1 MTGLQLWMLAGMLVL
16 GGVACLVWYLAPA
29 QPDLSDVLTRLS
41 PTGRPRRATDT
52 TTDLDL
58 TDRVGLW
65 AQRHL
70 PAGRVRI
77 PTQDLALLGRP
88 VHVFYG
94 EKVLAV
100 AIALAGGPLLSALL
114 WVMMRFPLYVPVL
127 FTLAAAVFA
136 WSWPNIALRDA
147 AAAARSE
154 FNAALGAY
162 IDLVALERKAGG
174 SGIRQALENAARVGD
189 AWPYRRIADA
199 LTRSRFAGTGSWDA
213 LTELSKELGLVTL
226 DEFAG
231 TMRMAGEESAQ
242 VYDTLRS
249 RSAALRTELLAAD
262 QSKANADGERIAFPI
277 AAMTMTFVLL
287 LIIPALLRL
296 LAG

>member
-1 MTGLQLWMLAGMLVL
+1 MTGLQLWMLAGVLVM
-16 GGVACLVWYLAPA
+16 GGVACLVWFLAPA
-29 QPDLSDVLTRLS
+29 HPDLSDVLTRLS
-41 PTGRPRRATDT
+41 PTGGPRRATDT
-52 TTDLDL
+52 ATDLDL

-70 PAGRVRI
+70 PVGRVRM

-100 AIALAGGPLLSALL
+100 AIAVAGVPLISALL
-114 WVMMRFPLYVPVL
+114 WVMLQFPLYVPVL
-127 FTLAAAVFA
+127 LTVVVAVFA
-136 WSWPNIALRDA
+136 WSWPNIALKDA
-147 AAAARSE
+147 AAAARAE

-242 VYDTLRS
+242 VYDTLRA
-249 RSAALRTELLAAD
+249 RSAALRTELLAAE

-277 AAMTMTFVLL
+277 VAMTMVFVML

>member
-1 MTGLQLWMLAGMLVL
+1 MTGLQLWMLAGMLVC
-16 GGVACLVWYLAPA
+16 GGVACLVWFLAPA
-29 QPDLSDVLTRLS
+29 QPDLSDVMTRLS

-52 TTDLDL
+52 STDLDL

-70 PAGRVRI
+70 PAGRIKI

-88 VHVFYG
+88 LHVFYG

-100 AIALAGGPLLSALL
+100 AIAAAAVPLMSLL
-114 WVMMRFPLYVPVL
+114 VWVMVRFPLYVPVL
-127 FTLAAAVFA
+127 FTIAAAAFA
-136 WSWPNIALRDA
+136 WSWPNIALKDA
-147 AAAARSE
+147 AAAARAE

-189 AWPYRRIADA
+189 TWPYRRIADA
-199 LTRSRFAGTGSWDA
+199 LTRSRFAGTGAWDA
-213 LTELSKELGLVTL
+213 LTELAKDLGLSTL

-262 QSKANADGERIAFPI
+262 LSKANADGERIAFPI
-277 AAMTMTFVLL
+277 AAMTLVLVTL
-287 LIIPALLRL
+287 VITPALLRL